1 MVNSIS
7 GRANRFVAI
16 ALCTRNETTLG
27 WLRAALVGPADLG
40 WAAERRSARMAILH
54 WHRRDLPHFQRDDTQ
69 HFITFCTRNR
79 TLLSPPERDIILE
92 CCRYPHERTAHIYAV
107 VVMPE
112 HVHLVLSALIINST
126 PLLLSKILA
135 SIKSISARRINKLLG
150 RKGHVWQ
157 EESFDHCIR
166 SDEYLNAKMAYVL
179 SNPVR
184 KGLVKKPR
192 DYHWLWTAD
201 PLFMEN
207 FSTE

>member
-1 MVNSIS
+1 
-7 GRANRFVAI
+7 
-16 ALCTRNETTLG
+16 
-27 WLRAALVGPADLG
+27 
-40 WAAERRSARMAILH
+40 
-54 WHRRDLPHFQRDDTQ
+54 
-69 HFITFCTRNR
+69 
-79 TLLSPPERDIILE
+79 
-92 CCRYPHERTAHIYAV
+92 
-107 VVMPE
+107 MPE